1 MLTLHC
7 LCLQE
12 AWTHLAKEQGSS
24 IAFLDGA
31 LVPKGVASHLG
42 LSVSPDTGVPE
53 PHLVIGTRSG
63 EVVVVDAVRHGLLLL
78 RLPLFRWAGAWGLMC
93 NRG

>member
-1 MLTLHC
+1 M
-7 LCLQE
+7 
-12 AWTHLAKEQGSS
+12 
-24 IAFLDGA
+24 
-31 LVPKGVASHLG
+31 PKGVASHLG

-78 RLPLFRWAGAWGLMC
+78 RLPLFR
-93 NRG
+93 